1 VKPIYTKNRT
11 IGLLGGSFNPAHAG
25 HLHISEHALNT
36 LGLDEIWWLVSPQNP
51 LKSKDD
57 MADYG
62 ERFASAV
69 AITKSNKKI
78 FVSDIEQKIGTKYT
92 YQTISELQKR
102 YHGTHFIWLMGADN
116 LAGFHRWQRWQE
128 ILRLVPIVVFD
139 RAPYSFTSLASKTY
153 LRMRKFLNVNSLHK
167 NSTPPSD
174 RHPALDT
181 VSRDKPNDGICNT
194 RPRGKHGV
202 TTSLDMKNTR
212 QSLSFVRLKRDANS
226 STAIRSRK
234 K

>member
-1 VKPIYTKNRT
+1 MKPIYTKNRT

-25 HLHISEHALNT
+25 HLHISEYALNM
-36 LGLDEIWWLVSPQNP
+36 LGIDEIWWLVSPQNP

-62 ERFASAV
+62 ERFISAKK
-69 AITKSNKKI
+69 ITAKNRKI
-78 FVSDIEQKIGTKYT
+78 FVSDIERKIGTKYT
-92 YQTISELQKR
+92 YQTIYELQKR
-102 YHGTHFIWLMGADN
+102 YHGTNFIWLMGADN
-116 LAGFHRWQRWQE
+116 LAGFHHWQRWQE

-153 LRMRKFLNVNSLHK
+153 LRMRKFLNAGK
-167 NSTPPSD
+167 TP
-174 RHPALDT
+174 
-181 VSRDKPNDGICNT
+181 
-194 RPRGKHGV
+194 
-202 TTSLDMKNTR
+202 
-212 QSLSFVRLKRDANS
+212 SLSFVRLKRDANS

>member
-11 IGLLGGSFNPAHAG
+11 IGLLGGSFNPAHVG

-62 ERFASAV
+62 ERFASAKLV
-69 AITKSNKKI
+69 TKANRKI

-92 YQTISELQKR
+92 YQTISELQKC
-102 YHGTHFIWLMGADN
+102 YHGTNFIWLMGADN

-128 ILRLVPIVVFD
+128 ILLLVPIVVFD

-153 LRMRKFLNVNSLHK
+153 LRMRKFLNAGK
-167 NSTPPSD
+167 TP
-174 RHPALDT
+174 
-181 VSRDKPNDGICNT
+181 
-194 RPRGKHGV
+194 
-202 TTSLDMKNTR
+202 
-212 QSLSFVRLKRDANS
+212 SLSFVRLKRDANS
-226 STAIRSRK
+226 STAIRSK
-234 K
+234 KGR